1 MLLSEAVHVLRK
13 HRVNAALTIQLFSQ
27 LFFYISAEVFNWLV
41 SPAGAPYCSTAFGVR
56 YASGIFVIYFGVKL
70 GKDFH
75 SKVCTVEGLVLVF
88 SIYSS
93 YYFIADP

>member
-1 MLLSEAVHVLRK
+1 MFLSEAVHVLRK

-56 YASGIFVIYFGVKL
+56 YNFGIFGIYFDIKL
-70 GKDFH
+70 GKDLFL
-75 SKVCTVEGLVLVF
+75 KVCTNEHLIVF
-88 SIYSS
+88 LLPIQAN
-93 YYFIADP
+93 IL